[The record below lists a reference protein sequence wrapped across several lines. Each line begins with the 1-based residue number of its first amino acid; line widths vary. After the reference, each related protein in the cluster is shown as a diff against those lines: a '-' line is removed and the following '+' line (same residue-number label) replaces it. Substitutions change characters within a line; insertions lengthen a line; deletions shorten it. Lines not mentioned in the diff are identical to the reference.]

1 LKFVLFVEGYTEQ
14 KAVPGFF
21 KRWLDPQ
28 LTQRI
33 GIQAVRFEGW
43 NEFIKKI
50 GNRARMHLEG
60 PGGSDIIA
68 AIGLMDLYG
77 PTFFP
82 DHLSSAQERLGWAV
96 NDIEKKV
103 NHPKFRMFFAVH
115 ELEAWILSQPQLLPT
130 TVRNALSG
138 KVALPESINFNEPP
152 AKLLEKLY
160 RSSTGGD
167 YKKLAYGNA
176 LFGSLNPSVACQKC
190 PHLKSMLDEMLRLA
204 KASGN

>member
-1 LKFVLFVEGYTEQ
+1 MKFVLFVEGYTEQ

-28 LTQRI
+28 LTQRV

-50 GNRARMHLEG
+50 DNKARMHLEG
-60 PGGSDIIA
+60 PGGANIIA

-82 DHLSSAQERLGWAV
+82 DHLSSAQERLAWAV

-115 ELEAWILSQPQLLPT
+115 ELEAWILSQPQLHPS
-130 TVRNALSG
+130 TVRNALPG
-138 KVALPESINFNEPP
+138 KVALPESN
-152 AKLLEKLY
+152 
-160 RSSTGGD
+160 
-167 YKKLAYGNA
+167 
-176 LFGSLNPSVACQKC
+176 
-190 PHLKSMLDEMLRLA
+190 
-204 KASGN
+204 